1 MALPIITALWRI
13 LKTMSAQPGHL
24 IAQSSQLETILAG
37 PASLLH
43 FSTVIRVHGP
53 VSARTPHKGAL
64 RLVQSALNS
73 FIINKILR
81 KSSRK
86 NAKKRAKMTPFRPFS
101 GVSGPFPAPRPH
113 PDCHSWH
120 GRGVSEVWKV
130 CIRYGGGM
138 EKV

>member
-13 LKTMSAQPGHL
+13 LRVMSVHPGRL

-43 FSTVIRVHGP
+43 FSTVIRVHVP
-53 VSARTPHKGAL
+53 VTATKSKKGAL
-64 RLVQSALNS
+64 RLVQRALNS

-81 KSSRK
+81 KARRK
-86 NAKKRAKMTPFRPFS
+86 GAEKRAEISPIRPFS

-113 PDCHSWH
+113 PDRQSWH
-120 GRGVSEVWKV
+120 GRGVSQVWKV
-130 CIRYGGGM
+130 WTRY
-138 EKV
+138 E

>member
-13 LKTMSAQPGHL
+13 LKTMSAQPIRL
-24 IAQSSQLETILAG
+24 IAESSQLETILAG
-37 PASLLH
+37 PESLLH
-43 FSTVIRVHGP
+43 FSTVIRIHGP
-53 VSARTPHKGAL
+53 VLATKSKKGAF

-81 KSSRK
+81 KSRRK
-86 NAKKRAKMTPFRPFS
+86 NTQKRAKSTQIRPFS

-113 PDCHSWH
+113 PDCDSWH
-120 GRGVSEVWKV
+120 GRGIGEVWKV